1 MKINPLLLLGL
12 VIVLLVGCQPA
23 SENTTTNR
31 GALGDS
37 AMIVTAHPIATQVG
51 LSVLKAGGNVVDA
64 AVASHFALTVVYPR
78 AGNIGGGG
86 FAVLRMADGVVD
98 GLDFR
103 EKAPMT
109 AHRTMYQ
116 NEQGEV
122 NPELSTLGHM
132 AVGVPGSVAGMW
144 QLHQK
149 YGSMEW
155 AKLVQPAID
164 IAFEGHRITEDEA
177 ATLNEKQED
186 FIQGNTHTP
195 WVVKEGGWSA
205 GDPVNQ
211 PQLAATLSF
220 IRDSG
225 RDGFYTG
232 IVASQIV
239 DEMKTANG
247 LITHEDLQA
256 YEAIW
261 RKPLITSYKEHTII
275 GMAPPSSGGVA
286 VAQLLQGAEQLQLTQ
301 HPHNSVQAVHLMA
314 ELERR
319 VFADRAE
326 YLGDPDFTN
335 VPVSTLTSPAYNE
348 ERFGTI
354 ALDKATPSDQVA
366 AGEAMAE
373 STETTHYS
381 IVDKYGNAL
390 AVTTTLNGNYGSK
403 VMVKGAGFFLNNEM
417 DDFSAKPGVP
427 NMFGLVG
434 AEANAIAP
442 QKRMLSS
449 MTPTIV
455 TTDGELRAVVGT
467 PGGATIITSV
477 FQTILNIL
485 DYNMTMQDAVAA
497 KKIHH
502 QWLPDRIL
510 VEKGALD
517 QKQISTLE
525 EMGHNIEFREKIGR
539 TDCILVLENG
549 QLEGGADPRGDDYAE
564 GF

>member
-1 MKINPLLLLGL
+1 MKINLLPTLGLALGLLLG
-12 VIVLLVGCQPA
+12 CQP
-23 SENTTTNR
+23 STEKQTTNQ
-31 GALGDS
+31 GAVGDS
-37 AMIVTAHPIATQVG
+37 AMIVTAHPLATQVG

-86 FAVLRMADGVVD
+86 FAVLRLADGTVD

-103 EKAPMT
+103 EKAPNAAT
-109 AHRTMYQ
+109 RTMYQ
-116 NEQGEV
+116 DENGEV
-122 NPELSTLGHM
+122 NGELSTLGHL

-149 YGSMEW
+149 YGTMEW
-155 AKLVQPAID
+155 SRLLQPSID

-177 ATLNEKQED
+177 NTLNEKQED
-186 FIQGNTHTP
+186 FANGNTYTP
-195 WVVKEGGWSA
+195 WVIKEGGWSA
-205 GDPVNQ
+205 GDAVNQ

-225 RDGFYTG
+225 RDGFYQG
-232 IVASQIV
+232 IVADQIV
-239 DEMKTANG
+239 EEMQSGKG
-247 LITHEDLQA
+247 LITLEDLQA
-256 YEAIW
+256 YQAVW
-261 RKPLITSYKEHTII
+261 RAPLITQYKEHTII

-286 VAQLLQGAEQLQLTQ
+286 VAQLLQGAEQLKLTSY
-301 HPHNSVQAVHLMA
+301 PHNSVEAVHLMA

-326 YLGDPDFTN
+326 YLGDPDFTE
-335 VPVSTLTSPAYNE
+335 VPVDKMISKTYNT
-348 ERFGTI
+348 ERFSAIDIT
-354 ALDKATPSDQVA
+354 KATPSSEVS
-366 AGEAMAE
+366 AGKIMAE

-455 TTDGELRAVVGT
+455 TTDNQLRAVVGT

-510 VEKGALD
+510 VEKGALSETD
-517 QKQISTLE
+517 IQTLE
-525 EMGHNIEFREKIGR
+525 AMGHTIEFRNKIGR
-539 TDCILVLENG
+539 TDCILVMDNG